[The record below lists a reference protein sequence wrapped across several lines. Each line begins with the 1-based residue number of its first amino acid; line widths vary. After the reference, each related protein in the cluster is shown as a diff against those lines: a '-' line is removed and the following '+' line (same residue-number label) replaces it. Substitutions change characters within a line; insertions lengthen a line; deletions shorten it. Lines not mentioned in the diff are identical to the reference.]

1 MFPNIG
7 GGIEKISPKIAS
19 IQQKFLGSNHNIQND
34 IAVNNAI
41 IGTEQQHGTQ
51 PPPTFKGLTDTL
63 TRKKSPT
70 AASVSDLVKQ
80 NNIAAADM
88 GLPPPPPPPRS
99 SIPKGML
106 KKSTYEFGNSGPAAA
121 VVTQPPPA
129 RPSKLP
135 LKPQQAQNSSE
146 ENSPVKKAL
155 SKLSLTSS
163 SDSLS
168 SNASI
173 TTGKRIYVIMPLKS
187 RTGSK

>member
-1 MFPNIG
+1 MLFLFPNIG

-34 IAVNNAI
+34 PAVNNAI

-80 NNIAAADM
+80 NNIAAADL

-173 TTGKRIYVIMPLKS
+173 TTGKRICNNAFK
-187 RTGSK
+187 K

>member
-1 MFPNIG
+1 M
-7 GGIEKISPKIAS
+7 
-19 IQQKFLGSNHNIQND
+19 
-34 IAVNNAI
+34 V
-41 IGTEQQHGTQ
+41 IGTEQPQHGTQ

-80 NNIAAADM
+80 NNAAADL

-106 KKSTYEFGNSGPAAA
+106 KKSTYEFGNSGPA
-121 VVTQPPPA
+121 VTQPPPA

-135 LKPQQAQNSSE
+135 LKPQTTTQNSSE

-173 TTGKRIYVIMPLKS
+173 TTGKRICNNAFK
-187 RTGSK
+187 K